1 MLMKKIISTPFSVK
15 KPFEDSLFGRKPLF
29 FVFVATLILGIA
41 AGAFAGRCAD
51 DELMKNLDILFLTN
65 YRVRCTQGLADAF
78 IASFASVF
86 LFLLILFLSGLS
98 LWGCCI
104 SVIMPFIKGYGYGLS
119 IGYLYMNYGFSGILY
134 NLLVILPGAFLCC
147 AVICAAARESTLS
160 SWRFI
165 CQFRKKPASESPN
178 SQMKN
183 YMLAMIWLLFLSA
196 ISSVT
201 DMIFSVLFSWM
212 FRFG

>member
-41 AGAFAGRCAD
+41 AGAFAGRGAD

-86 LFLLILFLSGLS
+86 LFLLILFL
-98 LWGCCI
+98 
-104 SVIMPFIKGYGYGLS
+104 
-119 IGYLYMNYGFSGILY
+119 
-134 NLLVILPGAFLCC
+134 
-147 AVICAAARESTLS
+147 
-160 SWRFI
+160 
-165 CQFRKKPASESPN
+165 
-178 SQMKN
+178 
-183 YMLAMIWLLFLSA
+183 
-196 ISSVT
+196 
-201 DMIFSVLFSWM
+201 
-212 FRFG
+212 